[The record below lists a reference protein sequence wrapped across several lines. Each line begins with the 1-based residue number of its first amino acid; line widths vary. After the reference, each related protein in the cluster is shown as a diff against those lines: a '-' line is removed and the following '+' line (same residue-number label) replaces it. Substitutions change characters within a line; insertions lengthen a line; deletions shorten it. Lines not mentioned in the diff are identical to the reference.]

1 MNGNGREEKLRALS
15 VIICEVPAALLPCA
29 TLILD
34 IFNSIGQEEWLMTSE
49 VFKSGFVQTIFDQT

>member
-29 TLILD
+29 THTLD
-34 IFNSIGQEEWLMTSE
+34 ILTPLDK
-49 VFKSGFVQTIFDQT
+49 KSG